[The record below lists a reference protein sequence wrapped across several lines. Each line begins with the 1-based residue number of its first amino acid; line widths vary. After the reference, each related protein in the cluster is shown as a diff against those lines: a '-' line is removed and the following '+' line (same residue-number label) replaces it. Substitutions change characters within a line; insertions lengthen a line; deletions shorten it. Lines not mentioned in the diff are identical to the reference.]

1 MLQYDHLWQ
10 NLPPSAE
17 LPGSDDTP
25 VDTEGQNTIP
35 NLLLAALLLLW
46 ANRLDWFFAV
56 DMGLYH
62 TAGKDPRVPV
72 VPDAL
77 LALNVPRRKGETW
90 RSNYVVWEEGVPPIW
105 VLEMVSQ
112 TYNQEYSAKLD
123 LYAQIGILYYVIYNP
138 FGFSPRRRPSD
149 PLEVY
154 RLVNGVYQRV
164 FGDPVW
170 MPEIELGIGQ
180 GTVLHGGIEI
190 SCLFWFDQEGQR
202 HPIPEEAL
210 QTTVEQLERE
220 RQRADQAEQRA
231 GQAEQRAGQA
241 EQRAGQAEQQR
252 EQERQRAER
261 AEQRAGRLEQLLRA
275 QGIEPIDP
283 L

>member
-1 MLQYDHLWQ
+1 MIELECILCSMLQYDHLWQ
-10 NLPPSAE
+10 NLPTSAE

-46 ANRLDWFFAV
+46 ADRLDWFFAV

-62 TAGKDPRVPV
+62 TAGQDRRVPV

-90 RSNYVVWEEGVPPIW
+90 RSNYVIWEEGMPPIW

-112 TYNQEYSAKLD
+112 TYNQEYSDKLA

-138 FGFSPRRRPSD
+138 LGFSPRRRPSD

-154 RLVNGVYQRV
+154 RLVDGAYQRV
-164 FGDPVW
+164 AGDPVW
-170 MPEIELGIGQ
+170 MPEIGLGIGQ
-180 GTVLHGGIEI
+180 GRALHGGIEI
-190 SCLFWFDQEGQR
+190 SCLFWFDQAGR
-202 HPIPEEAL
+202 RYPIPEEAL
-210 QTTVEQLERE
+210 ERTNT
-220 RQRADQAEQRA
+220 QRDLAEQRA
-231 GQAEQRAGQA
+231 E
-241 EQRAGQAEQQR
+241 QAEQQR
-252 EQERQRAER
+252 EQERERADR
-261 AEQRAGRLEQLLRA
+261 AEQRAEQERQRVERLEQFLRA
-275 QGIEPIDP
+275 QGVDP
-283 L
+283 QDL

>member
-1 MLQYDHLWQ
+1 MLQYDYPWQ
-10 NLPPSAE
+10 DLLPSAE

-46 ANRLDWFFAV
+46 ADRLDWFFAV

-62 TAGKDPRVPV
+62 TAGQDPRVPV

-77 LALNVPRRKGETW
+77 LALNVPRRRGETW
-90 RSNYVVWEEGVPPIW
+90 RSNYVIWEEGVPPIW

-112 TYNQEYSAKLD
+112 TYNQEYSDKLA

-138 FGFSPRRRPSD
+138 LGFSPRRRPSD

-154 RLVNGVYQRV
+154 RLVDGAYQRV
-164 FGDPVW
+164 AGDPVW
-170 MPEIELGIGQ
+170 MPEIGLGIGQ
-180 GTVLHGGIEI
+180 GRALHGGIEI
-190 SCLFWFDQEGQR
+190 PCLFWFDQEGRR

-210 QTTVEQLERE
+210 RRTTEQLELERQRASRAEQQVEQERQLRERE
-220 RQRADQAEQRA
+220 RQRVE
-231 GQAEQRAGQA
+231 
-241 EQRAGQAEQQR
+241 
-252 EQERQRAER
+252 
-261 AEQRAGRLEQLLRA
+261 RLEQLLRD
-275 QGIEPIDP
+275 QGIDP
-283 L
+283 ENP

>member
-10 NLPPSAE
+10 ELPTSAE

-46 ANRLDWFFAV
+46 ADRLDWFFAV

-62 TAGKDPRVPV
+62 TAGRDPRVPV

-77 LALNVPRRKGETW
+77 LALNVPRRRGETW
-90 RSNYVVWEEGVPPIW
+90 RSNYVIWEEGVPPIW

-112 TYNQEYSAKLD
+112 TYNQEYSAKLE
-123 LYAQIGILYYVIYNP
+123 LYARIGILYYVIYNP

-164 FGDPVW
+164 QGEPVW
-170 MPEIELGIGQ
+170 MPEIGLGIGQ
-180 GTVLHGGIEI
+180 GRALHGGIEI
-190 SCLFWFDQEGQR
+190 PCLFWFDQEGRR
-202 HPIPEEAL
+202 HPIPEETL
-210 QTTVEQLERE
+210 RETLEQRDRAQQSWEQE
-220 RQRADQAEQRA
+220 RQRANLAEQRA
-231 GQAEQRAGQA
+231 
-241 EQRAGQAEQQR
+241 
-252 EQERQRAER
+252 EQERQRAEQERQR
-261 AEQRAGRLEQLLRA
+261 AEQLEQLLRD
-275 QGIEPIDP
+275 QGIDP
-283 L
+283 RDP

>member
-46 ANRLDWFFAV
+46 ADRLDWFFAV

-123 LYAQIGILYYVIYNP
+123 LYAQIGSLYYVIYNP

-154 RLVNGVYQRV
+154 RLVNGVYQRMS
-164 FGDPVW
+164 GDPVW

-180 GTVLHGGIEI
+180 GRALHGGIEI
-190 SCLFWFDQEGQR
+190 PCLFWFDQAGQR

-210 QTTVEQLERE
+210 AMAER
-220 RQRADQAEQRA
+220 RAQQAEQ
-231 GQAEQRAGQA
+231 
-241 EQRAGQAEQQR
+241 QAEQQR
-252 EQERQRAER
+252 QLWEQERRRVE
-261 AEQRAGRLEQLLRA
+261 RLEQLLRE
-275 QGIEPIDP
+275 QGIDP
-283 L
+283 QDL

>member
-1 MLQYDHLWQ
+1 MLRYDHPWQ
-10 NLPPSAE
+10 DLPTSAE

-46 ANRLDWFFAV
+46 ADRLDWFFAV

-62 TAGKDPRVPV
+62 TPGTDPRVPV

-77 LALNVPRRKGETW
+77 LALNVPRRRGETW
-90 RSNYVVWEEGVPPIW
+90 RSNYVIWEEGVPPIW

-123 LYAQIGILYYVIYNP
+123 LYAQIGVLYYVIYNP
-138 FGFSPRRRPSD
+138 FRFSSRRRPSD

-164 FGDPVW
+164 SGDPVW
-170 MPEIELGIGQ
+170 MPEIGLGIGQ
-180 GTVLHGGIEI
+180 GRALHGGIEI
-190 SCLFWFDQEGQR
+190 PCLFWFNQEGQR
-202 HPIPEEAL
+202 DPIPEEAL
-210 QTTVEQLERE
+210 QAVVEQLAQERRRAE
-220 RQRADQAEQRA
+220 QAEQRADQAEKRTDLAQ
-231 GQAEQRAGQA
+231 
-241 EQRAGQAEQQR
+241 QQR
-252 EQERQRAER
+252 EQERQRAEQ
-261 AEQRAGRLEQLLRA
+261 AEQRAEQERQRAERLEQLLRA
-275 QGIEPIDP
+275 QGIDP
-283 L
+283 SAPL